1 MNKNILTECLSA
13 TITFH
18 RRHIA
23 FRVILFYSFL
33 LLFFSASVIEDILF
47 CDRYVPKHLA
57 TILLDQKPNK
67 QAWKTMGPAKL
78 ELPSPSNYLKKN
90 AKRPKAPESKFL
102 KQLPPLH
109 VRANYPLSPIKRDV
123 IQTADVKPKPSHVD
137 FAQTHKQLLQSAGL
151 SPKYVMK
158 KDFGQVPMYL
168 QQRRAAEQ
176 QARDDLERLE
186 KEKQATRQ
194 VSEDERKAALE
205 GLKKKWHE
213 VHHEYQGLP
222 FILYTPSQKARKIHM
237 EEQLTELEKHIRL
250 LEKFKTIYISD
261 ADAGGCP

>member
-1 MNKNILTECLSA
+1 M
-13 TITFH
+13 
-18 RRHIA
+18 
-23 FRVILFYSFL
+23 
-33 LLFFSASVIEDILF
+33 
-47 CDRYVPKHLA
+47 CDQRYVPKHLA
-57 TILLDQKPNK
+57 AILLEQKPVK

-90 AKRPKAPESKFL
+90 AKRPKAPERTGTEGIHKTSTITKVR
-102 KQLPPLH
+102 PPLH
-109 VRANYPLSPIKRDV
+109 IRANQPLTPIKRDLL
-123 IQTADVKPKPSHVD
+123 ADVKPKPSRVD
-137 FAQTHKQLLQSAGL
+137 FAQAHKELLQSAGL
-151 SPKYVMK
+151 SPKYIIK
-158 KDFGQVPMYL
+158 KDYGQVPTYL

-176 QARDDLERLE
+176 QARDDQARLE
-186 KEKQATRQ
+186 KEMQATRQ
-194 VSEDERKAALE
+194 VSEEERKATIE

-261 ADAGGCP
+261 ADANGCP

>member
-1 MNKNILTECLSA
+1 MSEAINAKG
-13 TITFH
+13 
-18 RRHIA
+18 
-23 FRVILFYSFL
+23 
-33 LLFFSASVIEDILF
+33 SVQDWISKDPGQKPP
-47 CDRYVPKHLA
+47 RYVPKHLA

-90 AKRPKAPESKFL
+90 AKRPKAPERTGTEGIQKTSTITAVR
-102 KQLPPLH
+102 PPLH